1 MADGQL
7 GMGVLSRAPAGARD
21 AVSSGLRGVEEAV
34 AAAGHDSMRRT
45 CIRYTASVWV
55 IGPVTVTG

>member
-1 MADGQL
+1 MLDGPL
-7 GMGVLSRAPAGARD
+7 GMGVLSPAVGGSAGGP
-21 AVSSGLRGVEEAV
+21 VSSGLRGVEE